1 MTKSEKAI
9 SQMEQWA
16 ADNSHGYD
24 QRFRWGEK
32 GDFDCSAAVI
42 QAWENAGVPVKSKGA
57 TYTGNMYSV
66 FLACGFKDVTSTV
79 NLRTG
84 AGLKRSDVLLNHNN
98 HTAMYCGNGY
108 EVEASINEN
117 GRTTGGTP
125 GDQTG
130 KEFLKRT
137 YRNYP
142 WNAVLRYMA
151 EGSTSSTTI
160 TATTNTN
167 GSSGGLIDTVKEVQ
181 YWLNNTFSSGL
192 TVDGLYGS
200 LTEAA
205 LVKALQKTLGVTVDG
220 KYGAKTNK
228 AVKVLKK
235 GSEGM
240 LVMIL
245 QAFLVCNGYKAA
257 YVDGE
262 FGTGTY
268 NSLMAYQQKEKLF
281 VDGEA
286 GQETFTA
293 LCT

>member
-1 MTKSEKAI
+1 MSKAEKAI
-9 SQMEQWA
+9 SQMEAWA
-16 ADNSHGYD
+16 SDDGHGYD
-24 QRFRWGEK
+24 QTYRWGQK

-42 QAWENAGVPVKSKGA
+42 QAWENAGVPVKTKGA

-84 AGLKRSDVLLNHNN
+84 AGLQRSDVLLNHNN

-130 KEFLKRT
+130 REFLKRT

-142 WNAVLRYMA
+142 WNAVLRYTA
-151 EGSTSSTTI
+151 DGSTTSATI
-160 TATTNTN
+160 TATTNTS

-181 YWLNNTFSSGL
+181 YWLNNAFSSGL

-200 LTEAA
+200 LTKAA
-205 LVKALQKTLGVTVDG
+205 LTKALQKTLGVTVDG
-220 KYGAKTNK
+220 KYGTKTNK
-228 AVKVLKK
+228 AVKVLGKNDT
-235 GSEGM
+235 GM
-240 LVMIL
+240 LVKIL

-257 YVDGE
+257 YVDGD
-262 FGTGTY
+262 FGSGTY
-268 NSLMAYQQKEKLF
+268 NSLLAYQKKKGLL

-286 GQETFTA
+286 GQETFKS
-293 LCT
+293 LCS

>member
-1 MTKSEKAI
+1 MTKAEKAI

-42 QAWENAGVPVKSKGA
+42 QAWENVGVPVKTKGA

-84 AGLKRSDVLLNHNN
+84 AGLQRSDVLLNHHN

-142 WNAVLRYMA
+142 WNAVLRYTA
-151 EGSTSSTTI
+151 DGSTASTTI

-200 LTEAA
+200 LTKAA
-205 LVKALQKTLGVTVDG
+205 LVKALQKTLGVAVDG

-240 LVMIL
+240 LVKIL

-268 NSLMAYQQKEKLF
+268 NSLIAYQQKKKLL